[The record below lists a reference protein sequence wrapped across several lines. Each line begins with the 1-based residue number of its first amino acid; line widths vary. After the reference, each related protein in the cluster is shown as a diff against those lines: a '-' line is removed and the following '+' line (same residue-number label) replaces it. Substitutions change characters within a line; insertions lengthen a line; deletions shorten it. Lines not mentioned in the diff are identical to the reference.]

1 MNSAERQEI
10 RLDQFLKVEGL
21 VGTGGQA
28 KVLIQAGEVLV
39 NGQIETRRRR
49 KLDPGDLV
57 QWGEVRVVVASS
69 PEGTENRP

>member
-1 MNSAERQEI
+1 MNSVEHHEI
-10 RLDQFLKVEGL
+10 RLDQFLKAKGL

-57 QWGEVRVVVASS
+57 QWGEVRVVFIPP
-69 PEGTENRP
+69 PEGAENRP

>member
-1 MNSAERQEI
+1 MNSVEHHEI
-10 RLDQFLKVEGL
+10 RLDQFLKAKGL

-39 NGQIETRRRR
+39 NGEIETRRRR

-57 QWGEVRVVVASS
+57 QWGEVRAVFNPP
-69 PEGTENRP
+69 PEGAENRP